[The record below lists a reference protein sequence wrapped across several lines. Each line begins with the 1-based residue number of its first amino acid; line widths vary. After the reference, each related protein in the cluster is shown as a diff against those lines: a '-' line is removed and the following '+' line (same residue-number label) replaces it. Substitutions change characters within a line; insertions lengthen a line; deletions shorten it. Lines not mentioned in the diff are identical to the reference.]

1 VSDLG
6 NNWLQKPADKVVR
19 HPRMGDMRPIHIR
32 LPEQR
37 ATSTIFSTPF
47 VLVYAFGGLIAIGTL
62 LLMLPFSHN
71 GSESGSI
78 MHALFTATSA
88 ATVTGL
94 IIVDTPTFWSLPGQI
109 VIVALM
115 FMGGLG
121 IMTIAAA
128 LFVIAGQRASLSQR
142 LIMRET
148 TGATGFTNIT
158 NITARIFIWALLI
171 QAIGFSLLFIRFVFL
186 YPPLTAAWH
195 ALFQGVSAFNNAG
208 FTSIPDSASLS
219 IFLTDN
225 LVLGIVAGLI
235 IVGSLSYWV
244 IAELV
249 SGKKISTFSLN
260 TKLVLVTT
268 PILIVLGAV
277 TFFLFESN
285 NSATIGNES
294 ILTKICSSVFHSV
307 NRTSGF
313 STIDFGY
320 TSDNT
325 NLLYSALMF
334 VGGSSASV
342 AGGIKVNTLALVIIG
357 AWMSMRGLSGTK
369 VFGRRLPNSQI
380 QWAFSLF
387 LFFLFGVSC
396 ITLALSI
403 TDSNHQFLD
412 LLFEATSSLGT
423 VGFSTGI
430 TGDLSTAGKSILVM
444 GMFIGRLIPA
454 MLIIAAFSSK
464 NDSHKFR
471 YGQEEVL
478 VG

>member
-1 VSDLG
+1 
-6 NNWLQKPADKVVR
+6 
-19 HPRMGDMRPIHIR
+19 M
-32 LPEQR
+32 
-37 ATSTIFSTPF
+37 
-47 VLVYAFGGLIAIGTL
+47 
-62 LLMLPFSHN
+62 
-71 GSESGSI
+71 
-78 MHALFTATSA
+78 
-88 ATVTGL
+88 
-94 IIVDTPTFWSLPGQI
+94 
-109 VIVALM
+109 
-115 FMGGLG
+115 
-121 IMTIAAA
+121 
-128 LFVIAGQRASLSQR
+128 
-142 LIMRET
+142 
-148 TGATGFTNIT
+148 
-158 NITARIFIWALLI
+158 
-171 QAIGFSLLFIRFVFL
+171 
-186 YPPLTAAWH
+186 
-195 ALFQGVSAFNNAG
+195 
-208 FTSIPDSASLS
+208 
-219 IFLTDN
+219 
-225 LVLGIVAGLI
+225 
-235 IVGSLSYWV
+235 
-244 IAELV
+244 
-249 SGKKISTFSLN
+249 
-260 TKLVLVTT
+260 
-268 PILIVLGAV
+268 

-357 AWMSMRGLSGTK
+357 AWMSMSGLSGTK
-369 VFGRRLPNSQI
+369 VFGRRLPNSQV

-396 ITLALSI
+396 ITVALSI

-430 TGDLSTAGKSILVM
+430 TGDLSTAGKSILVI

-454 MLIIAAFSSK
+454 MLIIAAFSGK

-471 YGQEEVL
+471 YGKEEVL